1 MPELN
6 GGHLFI
12 RCLKQEGVEKVF
24 TIVGDTILPLVDAA
38 ADEGIEFI
46 DTRHEGAA
54 MHMADGYARIT
65 GQPAVALFTG
75 GPGFANAI
83 SGLPAIYTSESP
95 VIFVAGC
102 AELPEKGQATFQEID
117 QVAMAAPVSK
127 GSWLIHE
134 KNRIPEFVATA
145 FRTAMSGRP
154 GPVHLTLP
162 IDLQEAPI
170 SEEDLPPYLPQ
181 EYRNMGRS
189 QGDPA
194 LIEQAANLLA
204 NAQRPVIIVG
214 NPARYSVEPAQLEAL
229 AESTGAPIFTVEQ
242 ARGLIDDLHPLCFG
256 YADGALN
263 HTARRFREADVVL
276 LLGKRLD
283 HRYRYGGI
291 FSADAKLIQADPS
304 PAEIGRNRGV
314 AVGLLGDLGAIVDQL
329 AAAAKPNR
337 NLAPWLDTLQ
347 QDRTAWLDSL
357 RSNATGDAPMHPL
370 DVYTRIEH
378 LVDEDTFIVLDG
390 GDYVQWGR
398 CYLPARSPGH
408 FIRLGPL
415 SHLGGAIPYAM
426 AAKLAYPDSKV
437 LAFMGDG
444 SFGFYSME
452 YDTCIR
458 HNLDITNRHHGQR
471 RQLGHR
477 PHVPVGLFRARCR
490 NRPPAGRP
498 LRPGGGRHRRLR
510 GTGGTAG
517 GCGAGGGARDQF
529 GPPVSGQH
537 YGQIRSQPPRGR
549 DDRPS
554 HGRLG
559 DRNNSGS
566 ALVAGGARPL
576 GMRRYPLEARPC
588 AIRQYALAFL
598 PKTSRVWR
606 QFAPRFR
613 H

>member
-12 RCLKQEGVEKVF
+12 RCLRQEGVQKVF

-170 SEEDLPPYLPQ
+170 SEEDLPPYLPR

-189 QGDPA
+189 QGDPK
-194 LIEQAANLLA
+194 LIEQAANLIA

-229 AESTGAPIFTVEQ
+229 AEATGAPIFTVEQ

-263 HTARRFREADVVL
+263 RTARKFREADVVL

-291 FSADAKLIQADPS
+291 FDADAKLIQADPS
-304 PAEIGRNRGV
+304 EAEIGRNRGV
-314 AVGLLGDLGAIVDQL
+314 AVGLLGDLGGHRGPVERGGEAQREPRPVDRRAEAGAGGL
-329 AAAAKPNR
+329 AG
-337 NLAPWLDTLQ
+337 Q
-347 QDRTAWLDSL
+347 
-357 RSNATGDAPMHPL
+357 
-370 DVYTRIEH
+370 
-378 LVDEDTFIVLDG
+378 
-390 GDYVQWGR
+390 
-398 CYLPARSPGH
+398 PAQ
-408 FIRLGPL
+408 
-415 SHLGGAIPYAM
+415 
-426 AAKLAYPDSKV
+426 
-437 LAFMGDG
+437 
-444 SFGFYSME
+444 
-452 YDTCIR
+452 
-458 HNLDITNRHHGQR
+458 QR
-471 RQLGHR
+471 RQ
-477 PHVPVGLFRARCR
+477 
-490 NRPPAGRP
+490 
-498 LRPGGGRHRRLR
+498 
-510 GTGGTAG
+510 
-517 GCGAGGGARDQF
+517 
-529 GPPVSGQH
+529 
-537 YGQIRSQPPRGR
+537 
-549 DDRPS
+549 
-554 HGRLG
+554 
-559 DRNNSGS
+559 
-566 ALVAGGARPL
+566 
-576 GMRRYPLEARPC
+576 
-588 AIRQYALAFL
+588 
-598 PKTSRVWR
+598 
-606 QFAPRFR
+606 
-613 H
+613 

>member
-12 RCLKQEGVEKVF
+12 RCLKQEGVQKVF

-65 GQPAVALFTG
+65 GQPAVAMFTG

-83 SGLPAIYTSESP
+83 SGLPAIYTAESP
-95 VIFVAGC
+95 VIFIAGC

-127 GSWLIHE
+127 GSWLIHDV
-134 KNRIPEFVATA
+134 NRIPEYVATA

-162 IDLQEAPI
+162 IDLQEAPVR
-170 SEEDLPPYLPQ
+170 EEDLPPWLPQ
-181 EYRNMGRS
+181 EYRNMGRP

-194 LIEQAANLLA
+194 LIEQAAGLLA
-204 NAQRPVIIVG
+204 NARRPVIIAG
-214 NPARYSVEPAQLEAL
+214 NPARYAVSPDQLASL
-229 AESTGAPIFTVEQ
+229 AEAAGAPVFTVEQ
-242 ARGLIDDLHPLCFG
+242 ARGLLDDRHPLCFG

-291 FSADAKLIQADPS
+291 FAPDAKIIQADPS
-304 PAEIGRNRGV
+304 AAEIGRNRGV
-314 AVGLLGDLGAIVDQL
+314 AVPLLGDLGAITEQL
-329 AAAAKPNR
+329 AAAARYNPH
-337 NLAPWLDTLQ
+337 LSPWLDTLRQ
-347 QDRTAWLDSL
+347 EQTAWQENL
-357 RSNATGDAPMHPL
+357 RAHAAGDTPMHPL

-378 LVDEDTFIVLDG
+378 LIDEDTFIILDG

-398 CYLPARSPGH
+398 CYLPARQPGR

-426 AAKLAYPDSKV
+426 AAKLACPKSKA

-444 SFGFYSME
+444 SFGFYAME

-458 HNLDITNRHHGQR
+458 HNLPITGIMGNDSNWGIDRTF
-471 RQLGHR
+471 QLAYFGR
-477 PHVPVGLFRARCR
+477 DVGTALRYVRYDQVVAGIGGYAELVEHPDAVAPAVARAIDS
-490 NRPPAGRP
+490 GRP
-498 LRPGGGRHRRLR
+498 SLVNITVKSGASPLADAMIARR
-510 GTGGTAG
+510 TGG
-517 GCGAGGGARDQF
+517 
-529 GPPVSGQH
+529 
-537 YGQIRSQPPRGR
+537 
-549 DDRPS
+549 
-554 HGRLG
+554 
-559 DRNNSGS
+559 
-566 ALVAGGARPL
+566 
-576 GMRRYPLEARPC
+576 
-588 AIRQYALAFL
+588 
-598 PKTSRVWR
+598 
-606 QFAPRFR
+606 
-613 H
+613 